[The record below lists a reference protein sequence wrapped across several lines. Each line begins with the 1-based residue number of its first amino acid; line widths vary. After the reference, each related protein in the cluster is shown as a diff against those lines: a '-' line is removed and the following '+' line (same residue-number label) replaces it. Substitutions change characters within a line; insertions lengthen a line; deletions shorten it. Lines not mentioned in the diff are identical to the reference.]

1 MASDSKKIGKSHDL
15 FHFGFMSKTN
25 ESKDNTTEPRVKSP
39 SLLTQAQVLK
49 QKTVTASIGAK
60 PTRRFQDEWNRGRPW
75 LEYNNTTR
83 LMFRSVCQEYDQSSG
98 KQKNT
103 FITGSSN
110 LRESDV
116 KEHENSHTH
125 SLSCQAKT
133 AKETPD
139 LTPTMKELS
148 KLNQTEKDHLLVLFR
163 TALYMALNVK
173 PFSDFQELLL
183 LQ

>member
-1 MASDSKKIGKSHDL
+1 M
-15 FHFGFMSKTN
+15 FC
-25 ESKDNTTEPRVKSP
+25 
-39 SLLTQAQVLK
+39 
-49 QKTVTASIGAK
+49 SI
-60 PTRRFQDEWNRGRPW
+60 
-75 LEYNNTTR
+75 
-83 LMFRSVCQEYDQSSG
+83 CQEYDQSSG

-110 LRESDV
+110 LRSSDV
-116 KEHENSHTH
+116 KEHENSHAH

-148 KLNQTEKDHLLVLFR
+148 ILNQTEKDHLLVLFR

-183 LQ
+183 LQEHNFCMNLAEHYANDKQAVIFTKYIAETIRINVRSRLHTSLFYGIMTDGSTDVANIEQ